1 MIRRPPRSTRTDT
14 LFPYTTLFR
23 SLRQALIATQPV
35 IFARKG
41 DGRSREEIRRDEIGR
56 FDHAY
61 ADAAKAWANIRHW
74 EAVFLERNT
83 TAYGTD
89 YSEIMLKMSGSVY
102 RLRCALQRLA
112 HIPAQSSDDA
122 IAKREIN
129 SEKWLSDP
137 DTWTNTEAHR

>member
-1 MIRRPPRSTRTDT
+1 MFIC
-14 LFPYTTLFR
+14 
-23 SLRQALIATQPV
+23 
-35 IFARKG
+35 ARKG
-41 DGRSREEIRRDEIGR
+41 DGRSREEIRRDKIGR

-112 HIPAQSSDDA
+112 HIPAPSSDDA
-122 IAKREIN
+122 IAKREII
-129 SEKWLSDP
+129 SEKWLRDQDP
-137 DTWTNTEAHR
+137 WYDQFREGVAKDGQRLRVEL

>member
-1 MIRRPPRSTRTDT
+1 MSAVVMRLPTARVRKVHQPSDT
-14 LFPYTTLFR
+14 FAR

-89 YSEIMLKMSGSVY
+89 SSEIVLKMSGSVY
-102 RLRCALQRLA
+102 RLRCALQSLA
-112 HIPAQSSDDA
+112 HL
-122 IAKREIN
+122 R
-129 SEKWLSDP
+129 
-137 DTWTNTEAHR
+137 